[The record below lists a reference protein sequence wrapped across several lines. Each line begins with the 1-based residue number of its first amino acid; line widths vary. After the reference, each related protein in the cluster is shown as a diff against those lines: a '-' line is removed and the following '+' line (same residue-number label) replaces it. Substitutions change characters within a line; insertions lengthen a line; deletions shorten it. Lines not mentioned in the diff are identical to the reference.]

1 MTKMQMTQE
10 IARLKGQLVGMGA
23 SPKEAPVADG
33 LHAVKYEGKF
43 KNGRKE
49 ADYHAIELS
58 MGGQRVSMT
67 ARKWLAVLQAVAGG
81 ILTPDAIS
89 RENAKIPVPSAN
101 AKAVKAAKTDG
112 RTYL

>member
-1 MTKMQMTQE
+1 MTKMQMEQE
-10 IARLKGQLVGMGA
+10 IARLKGQIAGA
-23 SPKEAPVADG
+23 NVKGIPVADG
-33 LHAVKYEGKF
+33 LHAVKYEGRL

-49 ADYHAIELS
+49 ADYHAIELN

-67 ARKWLAVLQAVAGG
+67 ARKWLAVLQAVASG

-89 RENAKIPVPSAN
+89 RENGKIPVPSAN
-101 AKAVKAAKTDG
+101 AKAVKATRTDG